1 MMDNIDFDN
10 YVKSQLHN
18 HKSLVPEGLWDK
30 IIADKPTKK
39 PLVFWWQNNKM
50 YLLAAACL
58 LLISGTYF
66 IIQNK
71 DEENFASLNDKQTQI
86 NPKNNKNNL
95 PTSKRE
101 NSIDKNDTLNNNSE
115 PAITN
120 NNILNGN
127 NQRQFLGKDRVYF
140 QKTNDSKVINNNNFL
155 NNSNSATTQSA
166 TTLLQNDDVFS
177 ATHFSKENTVSL
189 GNLSQLEAK
198 SPTSLQLSN
207 SKQIFGLD
215 CPNALPTTWY
225 LEAYGSPDYTIKNV
239 YANGVSDAY
248 LQRIDSTTKMN
259 GGFTFG
265 LRVSRS
271 INEHFLIKS
280 GLQYTQ
286 RNEQFTSKSDS
297 VITTTSVVTVRTIVR
312 GGGLSDTMVRDTSS
326 LQQIGYRKRIT
337 NNQYKSIEV
346 PLLLSYERGNDKWRV
361 AINGGV
367 IVNLS
372 SWYSGETLDTSY
384 QLVPLS
390 AKNGNGFYKSN
401 LNLSLYAGVS
411 ILRRINNNLEAFAE
425 PYFRYGLSNSNTSA
439 IGYSQRFNAAGL
451 SLGVRFKLNKGSSK
465 KL

>member
-58 LLISGTYF
+58 LLIGGTYF
-66 IIQNK
+66 IVQNK
-71 DEENFASLNDKQTQI
+71 DEENFTSQNDKQTKI
-86 NPKNNKNNL
+86 NPKNNNNNL
-95 PTSKRE
+95 PSSKTE

-120 NNILNGN
+120 KNLLNGN
-127 NQRQFLGKDRVYF
+127 NQRQFLGKERVYF
-140 QKTNDSKVINNNNFL
+140 QKLNDSKALNNNNFL

-265 LRVSRS
+265 LHVSRS

-297 VITTTSVVTVRTIVR
+297 VITTTSVITVRTIVR